1 MHVTLFKALKS
12 IKVSDEAASAV
23 IDDIERH
30 VESVVNNNI
39 KAVQAD
45 LAAFRGEFKGELAA
59 MRGEFNGE
67 LRGVAAGIEA
77 LRHQNILISLLISIV
92 GLAVAVGTIVAKFI
106 H

>member
-1 MHVTLFKALKS
+1 M
-12 IKVSDEAASAV
+12 
-23 IDDIERH
+23 ERH

-45 LAAFRGEFKGELAA
+45 LSAFRGEVRGALAA

-67 LRGVAAGIEA
+67 LKGVAAGIEA

-92 GLAVAVGTIVAKFI
+92 GLAVAAGPLVAKFVR
-106 H
+106 

>member
-23 IDDIERH
+23 VDDIERH

-59 MRGEFNGE
+59 MRGEFKG
-67 LRGVAAGIEA
+67 LALGIEA
-77 LRHQNILISLLISIV
+77 LKHQNILISLLISIV
-92 GLAVAVGTIVAKFI
+92 GLAVAVGPIVAKFI
-106 H
+106 R